1 MSLPRNF
8 TFAGMLIVAAMLL
21 TGCPQ
26 PNSYTIRHVFPQLRF
41 ANMVGLQPIPGDGD
55 HALLLTQDG
64 IVRRANLADDTAEP
78 TVFLDIRD
86 RIIQGPGP
94 EQGLLG
100 LAFAPDYVTSGRLYI
115 YYTSGPPMIN
125 RLSRFNALGDHAD
138 PASEKIL
145 LQINQPFQNHNGGS
159 LAFGPD
165 GDLYV
170 GVGDG
175 GSAGDPSGYG
185 QRFDTL
191 HGKILRLDV
200 SGDAYAIPPDN
211 PFVGQDARGEIYAYG
226 LRNPWRINFD
236 QATGQLWVGDV
247 GQNLWEEVNHVV
259 SGGNYGWNRMEGFH
273 CYEPADGCDTSGLSL
288 PRAEYGHEFG
298 CAITGG
304 FVYRGHDMPELTGW
318 YIYGDYCSGRVWG
331 VDTASAT
338 GAAIPLADTGRSITS
353 FAQDK
358 DGELY
363 IVTFNNEIDK
373 IVRK

>member
-1 MSLPRNF
+1 
-8 TFAGMLIVAAMLL
+8 
-21 TGCPQ
+21 
-26 PNSYTIRHVFPQLRF
+26 
-41 ANMVGLQPIPGDGD
+41 
-55 HALLLTQDG
+55 
-64 IVRRANLADDTAEP
+64 
-78 TVFLDIRD
+78 
-86 RIIQGPGP
+86 
-94 EQGLLG
+94 
-100 LAFAPDYVTSGRLYI
+100 
-115 YYTSGPPMIN
+115 MIN

-273 CYEPADGCDTSGLSL
+273 CYEPADGCDTPGLSL

-331 VDTASAT
+331 VDTAGAT

>member
-1 MSLPRNF
+1 
-8 TFAGMLIVAAMLL
+8 MLIVAAMLL

-331 VDTASAT
+331 VDTVSAT